1 MPVSYH
7 EALWSMNPNLTPE
20 GINRLRLIRQ
30 DGREHCNAIIARAK
44 NEMPPEQFAQFL
56 VAVMPVLVMM

>member
-1 MPVSYH
+1 MSYH

-20 GINRLRLIRQ
+20 SIARLRLIRQ

-44 NEMPPEQFAQFL
+44 AEMPPEQYVDFL
-56 VAVMPVLVMM
+56 IAILPVLVMM